1 MAAGLT
7 LILRNSARAMGGF
20 ARAKRRWPGTG
31 GVVDL
36 AMRRG
41 SARAIVP
48 VRVDFD
54 AGLP

>member
-1 MAAGLT
+1 MTAGLT
-7 LILRNSARAMGGF
+7 LILRNSARATGWF